1 MDVLSLWRSPLDQ
14 VALSEAHRLSARQPL
29 CTSVPFNQAFNLM
42 TIYNYGS
49 YVGSPGGTAAHNSTE
64 LGNMFSDMATASP
77 IGGTAFI
84 PQDEFQVNAV
94 GSGFAVPDQCNIIGS
109 GGGGKSIGGTDF
121 YHFVINMSG
130 GATFLNCR

>member
-77 IGGTAFI
+77 IGGDRFYSAGRI
-84 PQDEFQVNAV
+84 PGKRGRV
-94 GSGFAVPDQCNIIGS
+94 GLCGS
-109 GGGGKSIGGTDF
+109 RP
-121 YHFVINMSG
+121 V
-130 GATFLNCR
+130 